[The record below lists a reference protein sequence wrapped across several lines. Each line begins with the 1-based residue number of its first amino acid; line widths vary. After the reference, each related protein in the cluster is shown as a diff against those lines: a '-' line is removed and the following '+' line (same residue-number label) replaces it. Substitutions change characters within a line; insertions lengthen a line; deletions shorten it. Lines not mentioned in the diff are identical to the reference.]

1 MREYKGIDVF
11 KFIMALFVVV
21 LHTQPLY
28 GINSWMN
35 FLTAAVISRMA
46 VPFFFTA
53 SGFLLQKQVSVNET
67 GAREVLGRYIRKILG
82 VYCIWTVIYMPIIIY
97 DKILSSD
104 DAFNRSILMVLR
116 DFVFVGS
123 YAHLWYLPAAAVG
136 IIVVYTLK
144 KYVGERGTAV
154 ILLGLFLVGLLTQSY
169 FGLLTYAVGPDS
181 ILWKMMKAVK
191 KVMVTCRNGVF
202 FGSIFIYMGTWMAK
216 SDFTLKKYK
225 AVIGLAVS
233 ILLFY
238 MEAAWLRTVGFVREE
253 DMYLMLLPSV
263 LFLTVLAVQTSV
275 NGETVFLRRMSMNI
289 YYVHILFR
297 FIYREYIGENAG
309 NNIGQFLFT
318 LAGALSAAYLMYR
331 YTARRIQ

>member
-67 GAREVLGRYIRKILG
+67 GAREVLGRYIRKIIG

-104 DAFNRSILMVLR
+104 DALNRSILMVLR

-154 ILLGLFLVGLLTQSY
+154 ILLGLFLAGLLTQSY
-169 FGLLTYAVGPDS
+169 FGLLTYAVGPGS

-263 LFLTVLAVQTSV
+263 FFLTVLAVQTSV

>member
-46 VPFFFTA
+46 VPFFFAA

-67 GAREVLGRYIRKILG
+67 GAREVLGRYIRKIIG
-82 VYCIWTVIYMPIIIY
+82 VYCIWTVVYMPIIIY

-104 DAFNRSILMVLR
+104 DALNRSILMVLR

-123 YAHLWYLPAAAVG
+123 YAHLWYLPSAAVG

-154 ILLGLFLVGLLTQSY
+154 ILLGLFLAGLLTQSY
-169 FGLLTYAVGPDS
+169 FGLLAYAVDSGS

-263 LFLTVLAVQTSV
+263 FFLTVLAVQTSV
-275 NGETVFLRRMSMNI
+275 NGETVFLRRMSMYI